1 MDLSKILSISGRGGL
16 FKVVSQSKNAVI
28 VESLVEKK
36 RFPAFGHERM
46 SSLEEIS
53 IFTTGEDRPL
63 KDVLKAFH
71 EKLEG
76 KPAVDPK
83 AGDAAM
89 LKQFGEIVPDYDPDR
104 VYVSDIRKVVA
115 WYNLLLENG
124 ILDFTEEVKEEEKSV
139 AEETK
144 PTEDGEDTE
153 KKKKPAAKSKAKKE
167 GE

>member
-1 MDLSKILSISGRGGL
+1 
-16 FKVVSQSKNAVI
+16 
-28 VESLVEKK
+28 
-36 RFPAFGHERM
+36 M

-76 KPAVDPK
+76 KPAADPK
-83 AGDAAM
+83 AGDAAI

-104 VYVSDIRKVVA
+104 VYFSDIKKIVS
-115 WYNLLLENG
+115 WYNLLLDNG
-124 ILDFTEEVKEEEKSV
+124 MLDFTEEVKEEQPETESGEEAGKK
-139 AEETK
+139 AEGAGK
-144 PTEDGEDTE
+144 V
-153 KKKKPAAKSKAKKE
+153 KKKPASGPKRVKE